1 MDLFLIR
8 HAIAEERRAGL
19 PDAQRA
25 LTKKGRTRFEAI
37 VQSLD
42 RAGFRF
48 DRVYHSPWLRAAQTA
63 ELLIP
68 VADGPL
74 IATEGLAQSP
84 DPDFFASLTGEKVA
98 CVGHEPWMSDTVALL
113 TTGTPNGTWLRL
125 KKGLRNLAPRP
136 PHPSLHA
143 TKSPLGTLSTHLT
156 HRDHRT
162 PSRKIAAPSTD
173 RTFG

>member
-63 ELLIP
+63 ELLTP
-68 VADGPL
+68 VTVGPL

-84 DPDFFASLTGEKVA
+84 DPDFFASLAGEKVA

-125 KKGLRNLAPRP
+125 KKGSVTWLRGP
-136 PHPSLHA
+136 PTPASMQLRALWGH
-143 TKSPLGTLSTHLT
+143 SPPT
-156 HRDHRT
+156 
-162 PSRKIAAPSTD
+162 
-173 RTFG
+173 